1 MPEDRELVRITVVLP
16 SPGNG
21 KGLFARVDI
30 PKDTIVARMRDCARM
45 KRTEVDEYM
54 AEHPNLPFDFVIYRA
69 RSSLVF
75 YDTSWDGTGR
85 VPLWYRLNHS
95 SRPNCAPTILNPD
108 ASPREQEMGWVSTK
122 NIRSGDELTFCYE
135 DVPDEWV

>member
-16 SPGNG
+16 SPGKG